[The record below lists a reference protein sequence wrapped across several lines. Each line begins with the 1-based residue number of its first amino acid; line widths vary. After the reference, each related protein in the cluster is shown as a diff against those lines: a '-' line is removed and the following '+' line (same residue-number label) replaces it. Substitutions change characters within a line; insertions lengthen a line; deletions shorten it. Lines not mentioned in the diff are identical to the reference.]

1 MMEHSFTI
9 ILVIQGYHVYED
21 GCDTPIGK
29 VFYYEQEN
37 RNCSNPCAVTIKS
50 ATFGST
56 LLI

>member
-9 ILVIQGYHVYED
+9 ILVIRGYHVYND
-21 GCDTPIGK
+21 GWDTPIGK

-37 RNCSNPCAVTIKS
+37 RNSSDRCAVTVKS
-50 ATFGST
+50 ATFRSA